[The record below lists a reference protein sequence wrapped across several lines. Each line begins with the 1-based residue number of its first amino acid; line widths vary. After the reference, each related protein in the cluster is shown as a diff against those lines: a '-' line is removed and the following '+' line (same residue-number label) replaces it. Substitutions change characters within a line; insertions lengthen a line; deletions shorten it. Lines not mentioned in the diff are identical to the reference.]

1 MKKFTFVSL
10 LLMLALV
17 LAACSTPAEPEP
29 TNTPVPAEPTDA
41 PEPTEVPEEPTA
53 EPEDTD
59 EGDAGEGEM
68 MDGLTVCQVTDAGG
82 IDDRSFNA
90 TAWVGA
96 QQAAADFG
104 GEAKFLESQQQ
115 TDYERNINAFVEDD
129 CDLIVTVGFLLGDAT
144 AVGADNN
151 PDQKFAIVDFAYDP
165 AKDNVLGLLFATDQA
180 AFLAGYAAAGASE
193 TGIVG
198 TFGGIQIPPVTAFM
212 DGFAMGVMQ
221 YNADNDADVQLLG
234 WDAAAQTGLFAGNFE
249 STDDGRALGESL
261 MDEGADIIMPVAGPV
276 GLGTA
281 AAAQERGGVQIVGV
295 DTDWTESA
303 SEYADIIFTSV
314 LKNMDV
320 AVYAAAELVHND
332 AFSGGAYL
340 GTLSNGG
347 VGIAMDNLGDMED
360 MLMGV
365 MDGIIAGDIVTTPTG
380 EMLEGDEGA
389 LDGGDDEMMEME
401 PVNVCQVTDAGGID
415 DRSFNAKAWI
425 GAQEGAEMTGGEAQ
439 FLESQQQTDYERN
452 INAFLEADCD
462 LIVTV
467 GFLLGDAT
475 GAAADANPDQ
485 KFAIVDFSYDPAKD
499 NVSGLLFAT
508 DQAAFLAGYA
518 AAAKSETGV
527 VGTFG
532 GIQIPP
538 VTVFMDGFALGVE
551 FYNEEN
557 DASVQVIGWD
567 AEAQTGLF
575 AGNFESTDDGRSLG
589 ESLMDEGADIIMPVA
604 GPVGL
609 GTAAAAQERGD
620 VWIVGVDTD
629 WTVTSSEYADIILT
643 SVLKNMDVS
652 VRDAA
657 IAVSD
662 GSYEGGATFGTLE
675 NGGVGVSLDKLSDL
689 EDKLMEIT
697 DLIIE
702 GEISTSP

>member
-1 MKKFTFVSL
+1 MKKINFVSL

-29 TNTPVPAEPTDA
+29 EENTPVPAEPTDA
-41 PEPTEVPEEPTA
+41 PDPTAVPEEGTD
-53 EPEDTD
+53 ETD
-59 EGDAGEGEM
+59 EGEDEA
-68 MDGLTVCQVTDAGG
+68 MDGIRVCQVTDAGG

-90 TAWVGA
+90 SAWVGA
-96 QQAAADFG
+96 QRAAADFG
-104 GEAKFLESQQQ
+104 GEAQFLESQQQ
-115 TDYERNINAFVEDD
+115 TDYERNINAFLEDD
-129 CDLIVTVGFLLGDAT
+129 CNLIVTVGFLLGDAT
-144 AVGADNN
+144 GAAADNN

-180 AFLAGYAAAGASE
+180 AFVAGYAAAGATE
-193 TGIVG
+193 TGVVG
-198 TFGGIQIPPVTAFM
+198 TFGGIQIPPVTVFM
-212 DGFAMGVMQ
+212 DGFALGVQ
-221 YNADNDADVQLLG
+221 YYNEQNGTDVQVIG
-234 WDAAAQTGLFAGNFE
+234 WDPAAQTGLFAGNFE
-249 STDDGRALGESL
+249 STDDGRSLGESL

-281 AAAQERGGVQIVGV
+281 AAAQERGGVQIIGV
-295 DTDWTESA
+295 DTDWTVSS

-320 AVYAAAELVHND
+320 AVYAAAETVNND

-340 GTLSNGG
+340 GTLANGG
-347 VGIAMDNLGDMED
+347 VGVAMDNLGDMED
-360 MLMGV
+360 ALMGV
-365 MDGIIAGDIVTTPTG
+365 IDGIIAGDIMTSPSG

-389 LDGGDDEMMEME
+389 LDGGDDEGETMELA

-452 INAFLEADCD
+452 INAFIEEECD

-475 GAAADANPDQ
+475 GAAADNNPDQ
-485 KFAIVDFSYDPAKD
+485 KFAIVDFAYDPAKD
-499 NVSGLLFAT
+499 NVLGLLFAT
-508 DQAAFLAGYA
+508 DQAAFVAGYA
-518 AAAKSETGV
+518 AAGATETGV

-538 VTVFMDGFALGVE
+538 VTVFMDGFALGVQY
-551 FYNEEN
+551 YNEQN
-557 DASVQVIGWD
+557 GTDVQVIGWD
-567 AEAQTGLF
+567 PAEQTGLF

-629 WTVTSSEYADIILT
+629 WTITSSEYADIILT

-657 IAVSD
+657 IAVAD
-662 GSYEGGATFGTLE
+662 GSYTGGAAFGTLE
-675 NGGVGVSLDKLSDL
+675 NGGVGISMDKLADMEAEL
-689 EDKLMEIT
+689 AEIT
-697 DLIIE
+697 EMIIA
-702 GEISTSP
+702 GDISTSP

>member
-1 MKKFTFVSL
+1 MKKSIFVSL

-17 LAACSTPAEPEP
+17 LVACGSPDEPGTAA
-29 TNTPVPAEPTDA
+29 NTPVPAEPTDA
-41 PEPTEVPEEPTA
+41 PAEPTAVPEEPTA
-53 EPEDTD
+53 EPEDTNDD
-59 EGDAGEGEM
+59 EEM
-68 MDGLTVCQVTDAGG
+68 MDGVRICQVTDAGG

-90 TAWVGA
+90 SAWTGA
-96 QQAAADFG
+96 QRAADEFG

-115 TDYERNINAFVEDD
+115 TDYERNINAFLEDD
-129 CDLIVTVGFLLGDAT
+129 CSLIVTVGFLLGDAT
-144 AVGADNN
+144 AAAADSN
-151 PDQKFAIVDFAYDP
+151 PDQKFSIVDFAYDP
-165 AKDNVLGLLFATDQA
+165 AKDNVLGLLFATDQG
-180 AFLAGYAAAGASE
+180 AFLAGYAAAAETE

-198 TFGGIQIPPVTAFM
+198 TFGGIQIPPVTDFM

-221 YNADNDADVQLLG
+221 YNEDNGTDVQVLG

-281 AAAQERGGVQIVGV
+281 AAAQERGGVQIIGV
-295 DTDWTESA
+295 DTDWTVSA

-314 LKNMDV
+314 LKNIDV
-320 AVYAAAELVHND
+320 AVYAAAETVQND

-340 GTLSNGG
+340 GTLANGG
-347 VGIAMDNLGDMED
+347 VGVSMANLGDMED
-360 MLMGV
+360 ALMGV
-365 MDGIIAGDIVTTPTG
+365 MDGIIAGDIQTRPSG
-380 EMLEGDEGA
+380 EMMEGDEDA
-389 LDGGDDEMMEME
+389 LNTDDGEEEAEME
-401 PVNVCQVTDAGGID
+401 PANVCQVTDAGGID
-415 DRSFNAKAWI
+415 DRSFNAKAWE
-425 GAQEGAEMTGGEAQ
+425 GAQAGAEITGGEAQ

-452 INAFLEADCD
+452 INAFLEEDCD

-475 GAAADANPDQ
+475 GLAADSNPDQ
-485 KFAIVDFSYDPAKD
+485 KFAIVDFAYDPAKD
-499 NVSGLLFAT
+499 NVLGLLFST
-508 DQAAFLAGYA
+508 DQAAFVAGYA
-518 AAAKSETGV
+518 AASQTQTGV

-532 GIQIPP
+532 GLQIPP
-538 VTVFMDGFALGVE
+538 VTVFMDGFALGVQH
-551 FYNEEN
+551 YNEEN
-557 DASVQVIGWD
+557 GTDVAVIGWD
-567 AEAQTGLF
+567 PAEQTGLF

-629 WTVTSSEYADIILT
+629 WTITSSEYADIILT

-662 GSYEGGATFGTLE
+662 GSYSGGATFGTLE
-675 NGGVGVSLDKLSDL
+675 NGGVGIAMDKLGD
-689 EDKLMEIT
+689 MEAELAAIT
-697 DLIIE
+697 DMIIA
-702 GEISTSP
+702 GDIATSP